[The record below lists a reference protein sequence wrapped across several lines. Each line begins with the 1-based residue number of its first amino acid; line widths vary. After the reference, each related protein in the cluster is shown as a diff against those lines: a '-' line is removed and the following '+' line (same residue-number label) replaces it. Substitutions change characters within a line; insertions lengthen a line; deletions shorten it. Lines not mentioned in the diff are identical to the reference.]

1 MSSCKGPE
9 YSNSQDIAHQLWN
22 NICTDAICNEHL
34 YENIFDD
41 KRRVNMFGEVK
52 KAFADFGEAIKESL
66 TSRKTKKRL
75 ADTEDSIEHLCDLS
89 VSLSNRLA
97 ALERS
102 VKKTKEVKNEK
113 LKATSKNVREKT
125 RGRSK

>member
-1 MSSCKGPE
+1 MSSCKVPE

-22 NICTDAICNEHL
+22 NICTDVIYNEHL

-41 KRRVNMFGEVK
+41 KRRVPMFGEVK
-52 KAFADFGEAIKESL
+52 KAFADFGEAIRESF
-66 TSRKTKKRL
+66 TSRKVKKRL
-75 ADTEDSIEHLCDLS
+75 ADTEVNVVDLTSIY

-102 VKKTKEVKNEK
+102 IKKTKEAKNEK
-113 LKATSKNVREKT
+113 VKTTSKNVREKT